1 LAGLAGFAASEREAA
16 AAALARGGV
25 VRLDRV
31 WDPAFIAALRSG
43 LGRSVPAAFDHTAQP
58 PEELWRVG
66 DRRIN
71 GLVPIAGPMAA
82 CAELLANPDM
92 LAIFETALGPDW
104 AFESFGLIC
113 SYPGAELQHVHPDA
127 PHLFPENPLAQA
139 LPPFALTIAIA
150 LEPVDPAVNGSTEF
164 NLGSH
169 AGYAEGDAETFESCA
184 LTPGCRASK
193 CVNSTSIPNRRS
205 RNCGA
210 IF

>member
-1 LAGLAGFAASEREAA
+1 MAGLAGFAASEREAA

-92 LAIFETALGPDW
+92 LANRRLVMDSALLRRLDP
-104 AFESFGLIC
+104 AVRKRFSRAHPV
-113 SYPGAELQHVHPDA
+113 PGMQALFTLLNRSLRWHA
-127 PHLFPENPLAQA
+127 PALHRAMRRFVRGRENPL
-139 LPPFALTIAIA
+139 
-150 LEPVDPAVNGSTEF
+150 
-164 NLGSH
+164 
-169 AGYAEGDAETFESCA
+169 
-184 LTPGCRASK
+184 
-193 CVNSTSIPNRRS
+193 
-205 RNCGA
+205 
-210 IF
+210 